1 MNGPAR
7 FEAWWAAIARVL
19 SFGGGLG
26 ILLFETLYE
35 NVDRPWLL
43 AAAIGMMGPAVA
55 GAVADVLSAARGE
68 RRSP

>member
-7 FEAWWAAIARVL
+7 YEAWWAFVARVL
-19 SFGGGLG
+19 SFGGGLV
-26 ILLFETLYE
+26 IVLFETLYE

-55 GAVADVLSAARGE
+55 GAVADVLAAARGE
-68 RRSP
+68 RKV